1 MAARGGGV
9 IKLAQWGPY
18 IGSSKSSF
26 PDSAYRMHLGEY
38 QLSLPTGSASPMRRI
53 VVHRDYNQKT
63 SVADIALVQLTEPV
77 TFTDTI
83 RPIALPDTLKPP
95 KTLQELPVPLIT
107 VPTCRERFGKC
118 SHWIKNDMLCPGS
131 RGDPSGPC
139 QH

>member
-53 VVHRDYNQKT
+53 IVHHDYNQKT

-83 RPIALPDTLKPP
+83 RPIALP
-95 KTLQELPVPLIT
+95 
-107 VPTCRERFGKC
+107 
-118 SHWIKNDMLCPGS
+118 
-131 RGDPSGPC
+131 
-139 QH
+139 